1 MSVAAL
7 VAFSGVFA
15 LGVIFSILGSVKL
28 QLAKALGI
36 DDAKVG
42 TLISALMFSSL
53 IAVLIVGPLT
63 DLLGYRIIAL
73 AGFVLGGICV
83 WLLASA
89 LSYKAALIACLLLG
103 ISAMCV
109 NTVGNVL
116 GPTVLFDGQDPAR
129 ASNLLNVFF
138 GLGAFITPLIL
149 AVLLGAMGY
158 KKTVGLIGTI
168 LFIPI
173 IYTLF
178 ARFPEP
184 DEGFVITQSVALL
197 ANPAVLL
204 GGLALFCYIALES
217 SMAGFVT
224 TYLKSHQFSDEK
236 AGTLLSGFWI
246 CLMAARV
253 LAAVLLTGIDPAV
266 VVPVLALVAA
276 IAIAIMVTAQSPVV
290 GAVGTLLAG
299 LSFGPIFPTLVGVS
313 FAKTN
318 AISLG
323 TAGSVF
329 GLIFAI
335 GLFGGIIVPTL
346 IGKYAAQLDIRQS
359 LKIAL
364 GVAVALI
371 VVSGIFYLVPPAEA
385 ELPEEAVTEM
395 PPPAPVIPA
404 PVTVEPAE
412 PVEPEAVPIGVV
424 EVEEVMEEVEELVD
438 EAADALEELVEETV
452 EAAEEVIEEAVEAL
466 EEASDEEVDEL
477 VDAGEEPAEE

>member
-28 QLAKALGI
+28 KLAEALGI

-63 DLLGYRIIAL
+63 DMLGYKIIAL
-73 AGFVLGGICV
+73 VGFALGGICV

-89 LSYKAALIACLLLG
+89 LSYRSALIACLLLG
-103 ISAMCV
+103 IAAMCV

-116 GPTVLFDGQDPAR
+116 GPEVLFDGKEQAR

-138 GLGAFITPLIL
+138 GLGAFLTPLIL
-149 AVLLGAMGY
+149 ATLLGAMGY
-158 KKTVGLIGTI
+158 KKTVGLIGTV

-173 IYTLF
+173 IYSLF
-178 ARFPEP
+178 AELP
-184 DEGFVITQSVALL
+184 DPPEGFVITQAFSLL
-197 ANPAVLL
+197 GNPAVLL

-246 CLMAARV
+246 CLMLARLVAAIMLV
-253 LAAVLLTGIDPAV
+253 GIDPAV
-266 VVPVLALVAA
+266 VVPVLAVTAA
-276 IAIAIMVTAQSPVV
+276 IAIGIMVTAQSPAM
-290 GAVGTLLAG
+290 GAAGTLLAG
-299 LSFGPIFPTLVGVS
+299 FALGPIFPTLIGVTYMK
-313 FAKTN
+313 A
-318 AISLG
+318 G
-323 TAGSVF
+323 TTSGSVF

-346 IGKYAAQLDIRQS
+346 IGKYAAQMSIRQS

-364 GVAVALI
+364 GVAVALV
-371 VVSGIFYLVPPAEA
+371 VVSGVFYVLPPVQAEQADEAITEIPMPVSLVEEPIVIEPDEPEVMDAVPVGAVEVGEVEEA
-385 ELPEEAVTEM
+385 AEAVTDVAEE
-395 PPPAPVIPA
+395 
-404 PVTVEPAE
+404 VTDAIEE
-412 PVEPEAVPIGVV
+412 VV
-424 EVEEVMEEVEELVD
+424 E
-438 EAADALEELVEETV
+438 EAAEIAESVGELVEEV
-452 EAAEEVIEEAVEAL
+452 AEAVETT
-466 EEASDEEVDEL
+466 SDEATAEV
-477 VDAGEEPAEE
+477 VEE